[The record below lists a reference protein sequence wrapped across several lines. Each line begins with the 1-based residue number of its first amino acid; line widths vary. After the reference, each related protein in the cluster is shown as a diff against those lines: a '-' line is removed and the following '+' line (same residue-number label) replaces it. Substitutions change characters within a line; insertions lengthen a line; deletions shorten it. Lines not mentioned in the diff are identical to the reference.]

1 LWIPAVD
8 SCIRTSRAGT
18 LRSGAHYYVISDN
31 MHNIFDVATPRL
43 EIGYEPIHDAESFYR

>member
-1 LWIPAVD
+1 VD